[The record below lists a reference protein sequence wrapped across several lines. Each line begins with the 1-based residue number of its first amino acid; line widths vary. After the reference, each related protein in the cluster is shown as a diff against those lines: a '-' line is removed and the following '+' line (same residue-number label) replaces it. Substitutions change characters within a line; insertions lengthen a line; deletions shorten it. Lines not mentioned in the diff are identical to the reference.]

1 MPVQAHLAVRVR
13 HCRREMI
20 EADGRL
26 LGRSSKLVPTAPAV
40 MMRRALFAIGGALV
54 AITLVVTGC
63 LGRRGHAHFP
73 LGGVRQPARPHH
85 QDEHQRAN
93 EDFPASHSPGR
104 VAARFG
110 D

>member
-1 MPVQAHLAVRVR
+1 MQARLALRVR

-20 EADGRL
+20 EAEGRL

-40 MMRRALFAIGGALV
+40 MMRRALFAVGRALV

-63 LGRRGHAHFP
+63 LGRRGHANFS
-73 LGGVRQPARPHH
+73 LRGMRQAARPHH

-93 EDFPASHSPGR
+93 EGFPGSHPPGP
-104 VAARFG
+104 VAARLG